1 VADSRQSG
9 KRPKASAARGSG
21 PSIEKAVDR
30 AMAGLGF
37 APGELDEN
45 QYDLRVLTEPEEG
58 FLGVGGV
65 DAEVEIILREDALEA
80 LSGVSAGDE
89 EETLGDEDDWQP
101 SAGSDRL
108 REYLDTILRHLG
120 IDARVT
126 IEETADALRAE
137 ITGEELGILIGRRGQ
152 TLDAIEHLAS
162 IILYPNPDARKEL
175 EIDAEGYKGRRR
187 AGIERVAERK
197 AQEAVKRR
205 RSVELESMT
214 PAERKIVHL
223 TLRDWEGVST
233 ESVGREPNRYV
244 VIHPSR

>member
-1 VADSRQSG
+1 
-9 KRPKASAARGSG
+9 
-21 PSIEKAVDR
+21 
-30 AMAGLGF
+30 MAGLGF
-37 APGELDEN
+37 APGELSEE

-65 DAEVEIILREDALEA
+65 DAEVEVALREEALEA
-80 LSGVSAGDE
+80 LTGFTAELPE
-89 EETLGDEDDWQP
+89 EETADQMDEWQP

-108 REYLDTILRHLG
+108 REYLGTILRHLG
-120 IDARVT
+120 LDARVT
-126 IEETADALRAE
+126 IEETADTLRAE

-175 EIDAEGYKGRRR
+175 EVDAEGYKGRRR
-187 AGIERVAERK
+187 AGVERVAQRK

-205 RSVELESMT
+205 RSVELEAMT

-223 TLRDWEGVST
+223 TLRDRGDVST
-233 ESVGREPNRYV
+233 ESVGKEPNRYV